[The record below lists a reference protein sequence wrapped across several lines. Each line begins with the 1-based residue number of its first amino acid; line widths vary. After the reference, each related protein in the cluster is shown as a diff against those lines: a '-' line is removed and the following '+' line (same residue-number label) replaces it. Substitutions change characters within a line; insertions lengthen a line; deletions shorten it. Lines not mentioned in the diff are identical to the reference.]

1 MKLFPRITLAS
12 VLLVLVLA
20 GIVLAKPPAPGSEGD
35 PIVTRSY
42 VDWRATWVERTV
54 EPGAFMKLPTGV
66 ELVVAGAE
74 GGALPLRE
82 ANFDRAMLIDLTE
95 GRNAEG
101 ASLAVG
107 HHYLVGP
114 GEEVRIT
121 FGAKAVIMARGLK
134 PE

>member
-1 MKLFPRITLAS
+1 MKLLPRMTLAS
-12 VLLVLVLA
+12 VLLFLALA
-20 GIVLAKPPAPGSEGD
+20 GIVLAKTPPPGSEGD

-42 VDWRATWVERTV
+42 VDWRATWVERAV
-54 EPGAFMKLPTGV
+54 EPGAFFKLPTGA
-66 ELVVAGAE
+66 ELVVVGAD
-74 GGALPLRE
+74 GGTLPLRE

-95 GRNAEG
+95 GRKVEA

-114 GEEVRIT
+114 GEEARIT
-121 FGAKAVIMARGLK
+121 LGAKAVIMARGLK